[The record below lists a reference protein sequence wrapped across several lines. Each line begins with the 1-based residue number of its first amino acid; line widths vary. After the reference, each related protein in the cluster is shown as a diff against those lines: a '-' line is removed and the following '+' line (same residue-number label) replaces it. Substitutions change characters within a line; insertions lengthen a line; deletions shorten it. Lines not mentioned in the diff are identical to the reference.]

1 MNRNLA
7 EEMAK
12 LLEEA
17 ANSLRSVPEDVAER
31 LQIRHYL
38 PDELEGS
45 AGMLREHFQEKLG

>member
-7 EEMAK
+7 EQMAK

-17 ANSLRSVPEDVAER
+17 ADNLRQVPEDVAER